1 MGAILGEPGGGA
13 PILGILKKMKRTLE
27 IGPSLHRGLMREL
40 GWGLFPR
47 DFRRRLKEGSGNVL
61 LLSV

>member
-1 MGAILGEPGGGA
+1 
-13 PILGILKKMKRTLE
+13 LE